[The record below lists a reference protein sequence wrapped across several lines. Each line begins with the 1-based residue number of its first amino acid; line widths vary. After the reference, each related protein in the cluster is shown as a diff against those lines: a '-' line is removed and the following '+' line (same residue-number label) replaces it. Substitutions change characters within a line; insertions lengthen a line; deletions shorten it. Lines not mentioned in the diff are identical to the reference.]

1 MGMLSVAKREV
12 QHVGGIALY
21 LFISFGIFT
30 TLKKLVLA
38 SYQIEFSALVPTVVG
53 AFALAK
59 VVVLLDM
66 TPVATRLD
74 TRLPIWMAALCK
86 TLFYC
91 AISAPILFTER
102 IWHAYREIGML
113 CEAVLEAWTRIDLNA
128 ALAKVITVGLVFG
141 CYHLYHG
148 IARRLGQDKLWRMIS
163 SRDQRGDGGSVL

>member
-21 LFISFGIFT
+21 LLLAFGIFA
-30 TLKKLVLA
+30 TLKKLILA
-38 SYQIEFSALVPTVVG
+38 SYQIEFSVLLPTVIG

-66 TPVATRLD
+66 TPVAACLD
-74 TRLPIWMAALCK
+74 TRYPIWVATVFKA
-86 TLFYC
+86 LFYC
-91 AISAPILFTER
+91 AVSAPVLFTER
-102 IWHAYREIGML
+102 IWHAYRETGTIG
-113 CEAVLEAWTRIDLNA
+113 EAVLEAWTRIDLNV
-128 ALAKVITVGLVFG
+128 ALAKVITVGVVFG

-163 SRDQRGDGGSVL
+163 AREERGDGGSVL

>member
-102 IWHAYREIGML
+102 I
-113 CEAVLEAWTRIDLNA
+113 
-128 ALAKVITVGLVFG
+128 LACVPRDRD
-141 CYHLYHG
+141 
-148 IARRLGQDKLWRMIS
+148 ARR
-163 SRDQRGDGGSVL
+163 SRVGSVDEDRSKCRVGQSHHGRLSLWLLPSLSRNCTPSRTR